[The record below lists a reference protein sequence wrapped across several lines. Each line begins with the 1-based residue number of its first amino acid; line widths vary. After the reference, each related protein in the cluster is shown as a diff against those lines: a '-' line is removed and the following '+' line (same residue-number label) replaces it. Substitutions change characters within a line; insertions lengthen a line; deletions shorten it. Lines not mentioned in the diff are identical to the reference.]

1 MSAIERHFVD
11 PATCPLTRNQTP
23 ALSAPKAL
31 AGMVS
36 AGYPD
41 REKNSESEIEDTRAG
56 VVQRKVFQVMS
67 QVSRILWQQGSRYVG
82 EEGKEGK
89 EWGGLLWDGRSERG
103 RGEGD
108 SWQTVDDQEP
118 HRSPPS
124 PVGVYKVRRSIS
136 RGRAATEGDDNYGA
150 RESVPTK
157 GAGRDEEIGEGG
169 TGREKGGTEAVRSI
183 SNAPTAFLASR
194 EVRTLSSNLSPACF
208 VSSAVRD
215 DIA

>member
-41 REKNSESEIEDTRAG
+41 RKNNPVPEIEDTRAG

-67 QVSRILWQQGSRYVG
+67 QVSRILWQQGSRYVE

-89 EWGGLLWDGRSERG
+89 EWGGG
-103 RGEGD
+103 
-108 SWQTVDDQEP
+108 
-118 HRSPPS
+118 
-124 PVGVYKVRRSIS
+124 
-136 RGRAATEGDDNYGA
+136 
-150 RESVPTK
+150 
-157 GAGRDEEIGEGG
+157 GEGG
-169 TGREKGGTEAVRSI
+169 ADRKGTW
-183 SNAPTAFLASR
+183 
-194 EVRTLSSNLSPACF
+194 
-208 VSSAVRD
+208 
-215 DIA
+215 